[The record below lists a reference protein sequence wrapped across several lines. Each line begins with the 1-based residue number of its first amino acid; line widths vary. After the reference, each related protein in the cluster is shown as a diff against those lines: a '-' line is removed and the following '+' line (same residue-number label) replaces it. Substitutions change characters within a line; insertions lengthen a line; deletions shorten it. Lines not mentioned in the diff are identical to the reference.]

1 MAIPPVARSPEGG
14 VAAQLVAKTKPASSV
29 SSRGDKAHIKMQH
42 TCHRG
47 MGHIATDGARIKK
60 LTTEA

>member
-14 VAAQLVAKTKPASSV
+14 VATRLVAKTRQQVAL
-29 SSRGDKAHIKMQH
+29 SRGERAYIKIQH